1 MLENFFLSLPLSVN
15 ILFII
20 GSLYVVIRASH
31 YLVDGA
37 VYIAH
42 ELGISPLVI
51 GATVVAMGTSSCEL
65 AINLVVVLGGG
76 DTSTVVGNI
85 LGSNLVNLGIELG
98 VSVLIAG
105 FILVHRSALEKDFP
119 LYLAASGM
127 VTVLVF
133 DGQIDRIEAVL
144 MLALFVIALILILQ
158 YARAKHRKSVLLV
171 EVTEIEA
178 ISHPTAVELTHWQ
191 ALFALFGG
199 LAVLVLASRLLIY
212 NTSVLATSLR
222 IPQFIIGLVIIG
234 PGTSLPEIASS
245 IQAARRGHADIVIG
259 TVFGSNLFNLLFGLG
274 LPAVIHPL
282 SIGDSAIL
290 SFVFMNVVNIS
301 LLCLLLLDTKWL
313 AGTRFI
319 NRLIGAYLVTTYV
332 GFISYQVI
340 IAAGGTV
347 EKWLEFGAL
356 IVLIAVVILVGRQGA
371 GILVS
376 SKAMKGERRA
386 TKYKIICATRG
397 GQASLPTH
405 ERAISLAL
413 ERGAEI
419 IFLYVFDQKA
429 LQGVATPIVINVEAQ
444 MKHMLAFLRTTAQEQ
459 ARRAGVP
466 ARIIVRTGS
475 LRDQIK
481 DVSIS
486 EQANL
491 VIMGNP
497 AERSSLFKRE
507 ALQAIA
513 DEVEESTGVKVLVLG
528 NHDSG

>member
-20 GSLYVVIRASH
+20 GSLYLVIRSSH

-51 GATVVAMGTSSCEL
+51 GATVVAIGTSSCEL
-65 AINLVVVLGGG
+65 AVNLVVVLGGG
-76 DTSTVVGNI
+76 DAATVVGNI

-98 VSVLIAG
+98 VSALIAG
-105 FILVHRSALEKDFP
+105 LILVPRSALEKDFP
-119 LYLAASGM
+119 LYLAASGII
-127 VTVLVF
+127 TVLAF
-133 DGQIDRIEAVL
+133 DGQIERIEAVF

-158 YARAKHRKSVLLV
+158 YARAKHRRSVLLV

-178 ISHPTAVELTHWQ
+178 ISHPIAGELTHRQ
-191 ALFALFGG
+191 AFLALFGG
-199 LAVLVLASRLLIY
+199 LAALVLASRLLIF
-212 NTSVLATSLR
+212 NTSALATTLR
-222 IPQFIIGLVIIG
+222 IPQFIIGLVIVG

-245 IQAARRGHADIVIG
+245 IQAARRGHADLVIG
-259 TVFGSNLFNLLFGLG
+259 TTFGSNLFNILFGLG

-282 SIGDSAIL
+282 PIGESAIM
-290 SFVFMNVVNIS
+290 SFAFMNTINIS
-301 LLCLLLLDTKWL
+301 LLCLILLDAKL
-313 AGTRFI
+313 VAGARFI
-319 NRLIGAYLVTTYV
+319 NRIIGAYLVTTYM
-332 GFISYQVI
+332 GFITYQVI
-340 IAAGGTV
+340 MAAGGTV
-347 EKWLEFGAL
+347 GKWLEFSAL
-356 IVLIAVVILVGRQGA
+356 MVLVAVVILVAREGA
-371 GILVS
+371 GALIS
-376 SKAMKGERRA
+376 SKAVRGEPQVKRS
-386 TKYKIICATRG
+386 KIICATRG

-405 ERAISLAL
+405 KRAINLAL
-413 ERGAEI
+413 EKGAEL
-419 IFLYVFDQKA
+419 IFLYVFDQKV

-466 ARIIVRTGS
+466 ARIIVRAGS
-475 LRDQIK
+475 LRDQLK

-513 DEVEESTGVKVLVLG
+513 DDVEESTGVKVLVLG

>member
-20 GSLYVVIRASH
+20 GSLYVVIRSSH

-37 VYIAH
+37 VHIAH
-42 ELGISPLVI
+42 ELAISPLVI

-65 AINLVVVLGGG
+65 AVNLVVVLGGG
-76 DTSTVVGNI
+76 DAATVVGNI

-98 VSVLIAG
+98 VSALIAG
-105 FILVHRSALEKDFP
+105 LILVPRGALEKDFP

-127 VTVLVF
+127 ITVLVF
-133 DGQIDRIEAVL
+133 DGQIERREAVL
-144 MLALFVIALILILQ
+144 MLAIFVIALLLIFQ
-158 YARAKHRKSVLLV
+158 YARAKHRRSVLLV

-178 ISHPTAVELTHWQ
+178 ISHPIAVELTHWQ
-191 ALFALFGG
+191 AFLALFGS
-199 LAVLVLASRLLIY
+199 LAVLVLASRLLIF
-212 NTSVLATSLR
+212 NTSVLATSLQ

-245 IQAARRGHADIVIG
+245 IQAARRGHADLVIG

-274 LPAVIHPL
+274 LPAVIRPL
-282 SIGDSAIL
+282 PIGEPAIL
-290 SFVFMNVVNIS
+290 SFVFMNAINIS
-301 LLCLLLLDTKWL
+301 LLCLILLDTKL
-313 AGTRFI
+313 VAGTRFI
-319 NRLIGAYLVTTYV
+319 NRIIGAYLVTTYV

-340 IAAGGTV
+340 MAAGGTV
-347 EKWLEFGAL
+347 GKWLEFSAL
-356 IVLIAVVILVGRQGA
+356 MVLAAVVILVGRQGA
-371 GILVS
+371 DVLIS
-376 SKAMKGERRA
+376 SKAMRGEPQAKRS
-386 TKYKIICATRG
+386 KIICATRG
-397 GQASLPTH
+397 GQDSLPTH
-405 ERAISLAL
+405 ERAINLAL
-413 ERGAEI
+413 EKDAEL

-475 LRDQIK
+475 LRDQLK
-481 DVSIS
+481 EVSIS

-507 ALQAIA
+507 ALQVIA
-513 DEVEESTGVKVLVLG
+513 DDVEESTGVKVLVLG
-528 NHDSG
+528 NHDGG